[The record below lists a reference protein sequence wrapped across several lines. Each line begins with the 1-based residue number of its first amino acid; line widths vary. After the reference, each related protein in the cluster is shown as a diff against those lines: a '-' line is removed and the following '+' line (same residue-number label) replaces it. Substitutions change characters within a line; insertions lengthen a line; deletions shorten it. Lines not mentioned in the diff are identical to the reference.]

1 MSKYKGK
8 HGGEKGQKIWE
19 GPPPFWA
26 MPERK
31 HFIEVRPP
39 CLSFFKEYLRPNL
52 RCPPRWSQQGQSWD
66 PPEKSRFWYCPWSLC
81 FSQHWKIAIS
91 IHIYIATEDRAIQCV
106 PVEPTARALMA
117 GSRGEGCGGKPWG
130 VGGARGVWTHRAW
143 VAQLV
148 QVVHLRLWKKINFLN
163 KEAAYYRF
171 RHLWKWSLLQWILAR
186 HNTWV
191 KTVNIVHL
199 KQCIINV
206 S

>member
-1 MSKYKGK
+1 
-8 HGGEKGQKIWE
+8 
-19 GPPPFWA
+19 
-26 MPERK
+26 MPQ
-31 HFIEVRPP
+31 F
-39 CLSFFKEYLRPNL
+39 FFKEYLRPNL

-91 IHIYIATEDRAIQCV
+91 NYIYYIATEDRASRTCW
-106 PVEPTARALMA
+106 AHCA
-117 GSRGEGCGGKPWG
+117 GSYGRFQGWGVWREALGCGGCTGCVDPS
-130 VGGARGVWTHRAW
+130 
-143 VAQLV
+143 
-148 QVVHLRLWKKINFLN
+148 RLSRPTCPGCSPEIMKKIYFLN

-191 KTVNIVHL
+191 KTDSVNIVHL